1 LGLHI
6 ETIANIRIQVLN
18 SFSNPLEVEDV
29 IFIVSG
35 THSDPIVQQGLM
47 PYSNLQLVKD
57 KYFARRQAIS
67 LIENRSLTPALSK
80 ANEAFFFS
88 YDLTYDV
95 DYCYYFDFIN
105 ESIQIYIYRKD
116 GVIVFSSPYSVDF
129 DERPYLYSE
138 LVSNDIIQIE
148 PKSQLWKNINGLYHI
163 TDVENLVNIFDKG
176 LLSHTMAHVLK
187 INKSDISNQLV
198 QARRNHVHNKVP
210 LYFNIK
216 NPMTYTF
223 SNKSNLVIFKIDK
236 KVMLLPGVIFS
247 DGNAA
252 AASTKYYT
260 SLKDLDNLNWD
271 CINGTFWNDYYDG
284 KRIRCAEVLV
294 PNKIST
300 KHIQEIFVYDSSTY
314 NNLMKHLSNK
324 NIPII
329 IDKSYY
335 F

>member
-1 LGLHI
+1 MGLNI
-6 ETIANIRIQVLN
+6 ETIADIRIQVLN
-18 SFSNPLEVEDV
+18 SFTNPLEVEDV
-29 IFIVSG
+29 IFVVSG
-35 THSDPIVQQGLM
+35 TYNAPIVQQGLV
-47 PYSNLQLVKD
+47 PYSNLQQLKD
-57 KYFARRQAIS
+57 KYFARRQAVS
-67 LIENRSLTPALSK
+67 LIENQSLTPALSN

-105 ESIQIYIYRKD
+105 VSIQIYIYRKD
-116 GVIVFSSPYSVDF
+116 GAIVFSSPYNVDF

-138 LVSNDIIQIE
+138 LVSTDIIQVE
-148 PKSQLWKNINGLYHI
+148 PKSQLWTSINGLYHI
-163 TDVENLVNIFDKG
+163 TNIENIVNIFDKG

-223 SNKSNLVIFKIDK
+223 SNKSNLVIFKIEK
-236 KVMLLPGVIFS
+236 KVMLFPGVIFS

-252 AASTKYYT
+252 AISSKYYT
-260 SLKDLDNLNWD
+260 SLQDLNKLNWE
-271 CINGTFWNDYYDG
+271 CINGTFWNDYNDG

-314 NNLMKHLSNK
+314 NNLMKLLSGK
-324 NIPII
+324 NIPIT

>member
-1 LGLHI
+1 MGLNI
-6 ETIANIRIQVLN
+6 EKIADIRIQFLN

-29 IFIVSG
+29 IFVVSG
-35 THSDPIVQQGLM
+35 NCNHPIVKHGLV
-47 PYSNLQLVKD
+47 PYSNLQKLKD
-57 KYFARRQAIS
+57 KYFARRQAVR
-67 LIENRSLTPALSK
+67 LIENRSLTPALSR

-88 YDLTYDV
+88 YDLTYNV

-105 ESIQIYIYRKD
+105 ESIQNYIYRKD
-116 GVIVFSSPYSVDF
+116 GAIVFSSPYNVDF

-138 LVSNDIIQIE
+138 LITNDIIQVE
-148 PKSQLWKNINGLYHI
+148 PKSQLWTNINGLYHI
-163 TDVENLVNIFDKG
+163 THKDNIVNIFDKG
-176 LLSHTMAHVLK
+176 LLSHTMAHALE
-187 INKSDISNQLV
+187 INKSDISNQSV

-223 SNKSNLVIFKIDK
+223 SNKSNLVILKIEK
-236 KVMLLPGVIFS
+236 KIMLLPGVIFS

-252 AASTKYYT
+252 ANSSKYYT
-260 SLKDLDNLNWD
+260 SLQDLNKLNWG
-271 CINGTFWNDYYDG
+271 CINGPFWNDYNDG

-300 KHIQEIFVYDSSTY
+300 KHIQEIFVYDISTY
-314 NNLMKHLSNK
+314 NNLMKLLSNK
-324 NIPII
+324 NIPIT